1 MYYNLNE
8 HFGRERGGVKM
19 NRSVTMLIQ
28 DKSSYLISFNILITC
43 LLYNILEF
51 WGENTC

>member
-19 NRSVTMLIQ
+19 NRSVTIR
-28 DKSSYLISFNILITC
+28 DWSHIFGGRGKS
-43 LLYNILEF
+43 
-51 WGENTC
+51 